1 MRVGILPMSVK
12 EFRDSYPS
20 SIVYKFKDDNLTFSI
35 QSLKFFLLF
44 QEKDCA
50 WHRKHRTGLHHILY
64 NVIQSKHC
72 KNFHILFQVFLLE
85 SCLLHPSP
93 LLHINCETFVP
104 VLSINVWNV
113 SVFSLGVI
121 MYFFSL

>member
-1 MRVGILPMSVK
+1 MVCKGGDMQKQTFPNIYNLYQIINHIDNTKIMLSTFAIAEKTPLFPAMRVGILSMSVK
-12 EFRDSYPS
+12 KFRDSYPS

-64 NVIQSKHC
+64 
-72 KNFHILFQVFLLE
+72 
-85 SCLLHPSP
+85 
-93 LLHINCETFVP
+93 
-104 VLSINVWNV
+104 
-113 SVFSLGVI
+113 
-121 MYFFSL
+121 M